1 VIEMNKIATLQI
13 LDLEGNIVNSK
24 MMPKLSDS
32 QLRELMHKMVFTRI
46 VDQRCV
52 ILGRQGRLGFYAPVS
67 GQEATMIGAQSAI
80 LKEDF
85 ILPGYRDIPQI
96 VWHGFPLYQ
105 AFLYS
110 KGHQHGG
117 QIPQG
122 VQILMPQIIIGAQA
136 VKAAGVAMGFK
147 KRGKKNVR

>member
-1 VIEMNKIATLQI
+1 MNKIATLQI

-136 VKAAGVAMGFK
+136 VQAAGVAMGFK